1 MLLEGNGT
9 PRIVEATLTSQ
20 SKRHA
25 LVWEQCGTNKS
36 KKEPRCLKLKIG
48 LQQSLHMRVYLDPC
62 VRSPGKPSARCD
74 FTLGCG
80 PVEPLSSQQIE
91 ELAAVHKLTIQDAR
105 TCVISIQ
112 SVACGTVSPT
122 IGLTTLRRG
131 PDYARMAARLQQIL
145 VGPFG
150 TAVMPLLKREGEEV
164 VIPIFLL
171 ARDSSVPHGGHHCKI
186 ILTNPVRL
194 PPFRG
199 LDLGMEPVWK
209 AAYHAFQHPTGL
221 DTEADQVGE
230 DTVDAQIDRDL
241 IDELEE
247 TLAAETKTIRHCTS
261 QAQHPAKHQAYS
273 TRSLPQKRPASWSGI
288 GLEMEQTAEEP
299 SFAPEATSNHSVAIS
314 RAALCRSSRR
324 STKDRALGAYRKG
337 TTERSTSGRWIL
349 LRIWKHADPKERPR
363 ILTVSYGSSSITIST
378 ETGRAEF
385 QRGSWRLHFPSAH
398 VSTAA

>member
-25 LVWEQCGTNKS
+25 LVWEQCGTNES

-105 TCVISIQ
+105 TCVVSIK
-112 SVACGTVSPT
+112 SVACSTVSPT
-122 IGLTTLRRG
+122 VRLTTLRRG
-131 PDYARMAARLQQIL
+131 PEYARMAARLQQIL

-150 TAVMPLLKREGEEV
+150 TTVMPLLKREGEEV
-164 VIPIFLL
+164 VIPISLL
-171 ARDSSVPHGGHHCKI
+171 ARDSSVPHGGHHGKI

-194 PPFRG
+194 PLFRG

-209 AAYHAFQHPTGL
+209 AAYHAFQHPAGSE
-221 DTEADQVGE
+221 TEADQVGE

-247 TLAAETKTIRHCTS
+247 TLAAETKTIRHLKLNIQPS
-261 QAQHPAKHQAYS
+261 IKPIRRGPYHKRGRLLGRVLVWR
-273 TRSLPQKRPASWSGI
+273 RSKPRRNHLLRRKRHRTTPWLYHEPRRAEVPDDLRRTGPSAPTGKAPQKDRHLVGGSYCGSENMRIPRKDQEYQLSR
-288 GLEMEQTAEEP
+288 TAP
-299 SFAPEATSNHSVAIS
+299 QV
-314 RAALCRSSRR
+314 
-324 STKDRALGAYRKG
+324 
-337 TTERSTSGRWIL
+337 
-349 LRIWKHADPKERPR
+349 
-363 ILTVSYGSSSITIST
+363 
-378 ETGRAEF
+378 
-385 QRGSWRLHFPSAH
+385 
-398 VSTAA
+398 